1 MFRTNQSKRR
11 VARSMAMDESP
22 EVAATQRYQTS
33 MAACKKKEK
42 GETSFDLFGGV
53 SEEMTIN
60 KNVSLLDE
68 KLLDMS
74 L

>member
-1 MFRTNQSKRR
+1 
-11 VARSMAMDESP
+11 
-22 EVAATQRYQTS
+22 
-33 MAACKKKEK
+33 
-42 GETSFDLFGGV
+42 LFGGV